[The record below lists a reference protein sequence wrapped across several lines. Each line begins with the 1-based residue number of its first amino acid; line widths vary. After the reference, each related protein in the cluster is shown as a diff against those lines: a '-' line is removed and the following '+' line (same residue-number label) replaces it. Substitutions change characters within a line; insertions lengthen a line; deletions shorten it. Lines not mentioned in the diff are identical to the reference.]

1 ILGIGPWERRLR
13 TLIEQYQLEDVIEMP
28 GFKPSHEVKA
38 MLDDA
43 DVFLSAVDYRYGW
56 RYGRYSGSAD
66 GGDGVGIPVVSTVHS
81 GIPELVEAGKSGWL
95 VPEHDTQALAARL
108 AEFSRIDHDTLESV
122 ITRAREKVAQD
133 FNQQAIN
140 RQLASLL
147 QTI

>member
-1 ILGIGPWERRLR
+1 
-13 TLIEQYQLEDVIEMP
+13 
-28 GFKPSHEVKA
+28 
-38 MLDDA
+38 
-43 DVFLSAVDYRYGW
+43 
-56 RYGRYSGSAD
+56 
-66 GGDGVGIPVVSTVHS
+66 
-81 GIPELVEAGKSGWL
+81 WL

>member
-1 ILGIGPWERRLR
+1 IGPWERRLR

-43 DVFLSAVDYRYGW
+43 DVFLLPSITGT
-56 RYGRYSGSAD
+56 D
-66 GGDGVGIPVVSTVHS
+66 GDMEGIPVALMEAMAVGIPVVSTVHS

-95 VPEHDTQALAARL
+95 VPENDAQALAARL

>member
-1 ILGIGPWERRLR
+1 MTPIFLLPSITGTDGDMEGIPVALME
-13 TLIEQYQLEDVIEMP
+13 
-28 GFKPSHEVKA
+28 A
-38 MLDDA
+38 MA
-43 DVFLSAVDYRYGW
+43 
-56 RYGRYSGSAD
+56 
-66 GGDGVGIPVVSTVHS
+66 VGIPVVSTVHS

-95 VPEHDTQALAARL
+95 VPENDAQALAARL
-108 AEFSRIDHDTLESV
+108 AEFSRIDHDTLGSV